1 MYAALIVH
9 CTNYPAFFNIQAAS
23 TTLLVSVSKPE
34 KRRKK
39 PETWSGKNF
48 ENLNAVVGMYLM
60 KMSDGF
66 QREDCLQCGGSG
78 Y

>member
-39 PETWSGKNF
+39 PETWSGKKF
-48 ENLNAVVGMYLM
+48 EKLNAVVG
-60 KMSDGF
+60 MSDGF